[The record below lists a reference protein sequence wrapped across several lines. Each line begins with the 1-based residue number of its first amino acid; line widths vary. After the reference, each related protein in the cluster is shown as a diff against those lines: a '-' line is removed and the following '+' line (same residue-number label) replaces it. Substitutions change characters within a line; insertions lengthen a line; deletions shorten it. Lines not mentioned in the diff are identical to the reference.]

1 MDTLTAAKRSE
12 LMSRIRSTGTTPELR
27 AEAAARRLR
36 RRPATHDRSLP
47 GRPDMAF
54 PRSKAAVFVHGC
66 FWHQHAGCAKARRPK
81 TNRTFW
87 EAKFAAN
94 RARDRRAARELR
106 AMGWRVLTVWECE
119 TRDAVALQERL
130 GRFLRND

>member
-1 MDTLTAAKRSE
+1 MG
-12 LMSRIRSTGTTPELR
+12 RIRSTGTSPELL

-54 PRSKAAVFVHGC
+54 PRAKAAVFVHGC
-66 FWHQHAGCAKARRPK
+66 FWHQHRGCAKC
-81 TNRTFW
+81 RTPGSNKAFW

-94 RARDRRAARELR
+94 KARDRRAARELR

-119 TRDAVALQERL
+119 TRDAAKLQERL
-130 GRFLRND
+130 GRFLNGS